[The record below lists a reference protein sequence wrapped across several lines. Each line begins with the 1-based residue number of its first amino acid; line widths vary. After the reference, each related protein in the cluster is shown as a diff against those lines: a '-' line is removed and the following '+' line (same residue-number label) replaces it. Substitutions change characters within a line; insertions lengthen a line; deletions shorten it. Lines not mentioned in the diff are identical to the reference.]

1 MRNSSSTA
9 ICSDS
14 GSSLNWK
21 GWRSSTRSSSC
32 IPSCSR
38 RSGRLASRSP
48 TTVIPGNHD
57 YELACHPEY
66 VDRLAEYNVTLEQE
80 VVITRGVADRV
91 VWIEHGQQRDPNNR
105 SPDFREPLRESAGL
119 PREPPRHEQS
129 RAALGTRAVQLA
141 KGHPVGGADDA
152 DSRLDDLPVFLPGDE
167 SLLRYTA
174 VPFLLLFQVSL
185 LYLFAVA
192 LDVLGIWSLP
202 AEAVSFVLTRLS
214 IVGGHRPRPR
224 RKRRRHRHSRPPRDS
239 ALLPRSR
246 RAKDAHPVRSGR
258 RRRPG
263 RRQRQVHRRCPRGC
277 STNTLGS
284 LCSSTGT
291 PTAPLSRRFP
301 TASS

>member
-1 MRNSSSTA
+1 MSGESDQDSTRYYFVSDLHIGGDETLQEVEFMDEFLTFLRELPERDGMRNSSSTA

-32 IPSCSR
+32 IPSCC
-38 RSGRLASRSP
+38 SGAPGDWRAGPDHRH
-48 TTVIPGNHD
+48 PGNHD

-80 VVITRGVADRV
+80 VVITRAGRRPRGLDRTRSTARP
-91 VWIEHGQQRDPNNR
+91 EQQESRFPGT
-105 SPDFREPLRESAGL
+105 LRESAGL

-167 SLLRYTA
+167 SPSPLHRGA
-174 VPFLLLFQVSL
+174 VSSCCSRWSL

-192 LDVLGIWSLP
+192 LDVLGIWSLC
-202 AEAVSFVLTRLS
+202 
-214 IVGGHRPRPR
+214 
-224 RKRRRHRHSRPPRDS
+224 
-239 ALLPRSR
+239 
-246 RAKDAHPVRSGR
+246 R
-258 RRRPG
+258 RRRCRSCLPG
-263 RRQRQVHRRCPRGC
+263 
-277 STNTLGS
+277 
-284 LCSSTGT
+284 
-291 PTAPLSRRFP
+291 
-301 TASS
+301 